1 MDIFSFKGKHVLV
14 TGASGGLGSALVHE
28 LARMRSVL
36 IISSRSEKA
45 LKELIASLPQN
56 TQVIAI
62 TADLSK
68 AGESEKLAIKAIKEL
83 GHIDVLFNNAGI
95 GYFSLMEEATE
106 INIRHLFEVN
116 AFSPLFLI
124 QALLPQMK
132 KMGRGRVINIISSG
146 FRVPIPTVGVYN
158 GSKSSLSAMTNTM
171 RLELAPSGIE
181 IINIYPGTIDNSF
194 EENAIHEDDRPGLCP
209 SDHCGLPKFD
219 IAKRILKAASGP
231 SGEVWL
237 EREGKWYSAFSI
249 IFQKLIDS
257 RLSPLRDKV
266 LENKIKKKRRWRL
279 LQVESS
285 IACNLQCVM
294 CPWKG
299 ISKEFENQGIMYQE
313 IWESIRPHLKNVTSV
328 DFTGG
333 GEPLLQ
339 PKLVDWVGEAKAAGC
354 EVGFLT
360 NGMLLKTETTR
371 KLIKKGID
379 WICVSIDA
387 ATADLYEKIRKGAN
401 FSKVCENVAGIAK
414 IRFGKIPKTMIN
426 FVMMENNFHQV
437 EDMIKLAEELGV
449 DQVNFK
455 QCDVIRA
462 ENGKGLGLFAS
473 KETKQIREMEKKLSK
488 ARRLAKK
495 RNILTTAFLF
505 TPRERPVCDQDP
517 RDTLFIRHDGA
528 VSSCINLAIGGPTT
542 FLGDPVSMPTVHW
555 GRLCDQDL
563 LEIWEVDTC
572 KSYQTSFENRVN
584 KYEDSMVKSLTSGS
598 STGPEKARLAAQNA
612 MPDPPAGCNICHYL
626 YDI

>member
-1 MDIFSFKGKHVLV
+1 MKRFPFKGKHVLV

-28 LARMRSVL
+28 LAQIGSILV
-36 IISSRSEKA
+36 ISSRSEKA
-45 LKELIASLPQN
+45 LNELIASLPRDA
-56 TQVIAI
+56 QVNAI

-68 AGESEKLAIKAIKEL
+68 PGESEKLAIKAIQAL
-83 GHIDVLFNNAGI
+83 GQIDVLFNNAGI

-132 KMGRGRVINIISSG
+132 KMGEGRVINIISSG

-171 RLELAPSGIE
+171 RLELAPSGID

-194 EENAIHEDDRPGLCP
+194 EENAIHQDDRPGLCP
-209 SDHCGLPKFD
+209 SDHCGLPRYD
-219 IAKRILKAASGP
+219 IARRILKAASGP

-249 IFQKLIDS
+249 IFQKLIDR
-257 RLSPLRDKV
+257 RLSSLRDKV
-266 LENKIKKKRRWRL
+266 LDNRTKEKRRWRL

-294 CPWKG
+294 CPWRE
-299 ISKEFENQGIMYQE
+299 ISKEFENRGIMSQE
-313 IWESIRPHLKNVTSV
+313 IWESIRPYLKDVTSV

-339 PKLVDWVGEAKAAGC
+339 PNLVNWVGEAKAAGC

-360 NGMLLKTETTR
+360 NGMLLKKETTGN
-371 KLIKKGID
+371 LIEKGID

-387 ATADLYEKIRKGAN
+387 ATADLYEKIRKGASFN
-401 FSKVCENVAGIAK
+401 KVCENVAGMGNM
-414 IRFGKIPKTMIN
+414 RSGKTPKTMIN

-437 EDMIKLAEELGV
+437 EDMIKLADELGV

-455 QCDVIRA
+455 QCDVIRG

-505 TPRERPVCDQDP
+505 APRERPVCDQDP
-517 RDTLFIRHDGA
+517 RDTLFVRHDGA

-555 GRLCDQDL
+555 GRLPDQDL
-563 LEIWEVDTC
+563 LEIWEAKSC
-572 KSYQTSFENRVN
+572 KSYQKSFENRVN
-584 KYEDSMVKSLTSGS
+584 KYEDSMVQSLTSGS
-598 STGPEKARLAAQNA
+598 STSPEKARSAAQNA
-612 MPDPPAGCNICHYL
+612 MPDAPAGCNICHYL